1 MMMMVNDMAASS
13 TTTAAAS
20 SNNNNNNNNNNNS
33 STTAAV
39 SSSSSSSS
47 SSIMETGVTLWQF
60 LLELL
65 LSNEHAEIIRWTN
78 TDGEFKLLN
87 AQEVAR
93 LWGLRKNKPNMN
105 YDKLSRALRY
115 YYDKNIIRKV
125 MGQKFVYKFVAFP
138 ENGRTDMM
146 NYLLK
151 MSSAVAAAAACA
163 SRSVPADI
171 NGYGADDELEDDAST
186 ISASCCSPSEHRL
199 ISNNTN
205 SNAGNNNAN
214 SLLDLA
220 VGTRKRSPTANC
232 CDEEGGSF
240 SRPCSANIPERRCSV
255 ATTTANDTQSPNR
268 KQRRPS
274 SLLLADCDQSEP
286 HSAANVANGDG
297 DDGTTTTTTTTTI
310 ITTTTTTSTTSS
322 SSVADDVF
330 DADHQIDAAR
340 NSNHNHHH
348 HHHHHYHH
356 HHPHHHHSSHHHQHH
371 HSHAQQ
377 QQQQQSEKKPASPVV
392 KKRPAKPKPYPLNL
406 SALSQSHAAHQLQQQ
421 LAVGAALSSPL
432 FQPTGL
438 NPYLT
443 SPLNFWNSISPIPL
457 SPLFCSSPTA
467 ATFQFPPSMIGS
479 PTWPANPAAYY
490 FFGGPG
496 AAHAQANGTAA
507 ANNATFKT
515 PIDVGRSAFIPRESA
530 PSV

>member
-1 MMMMVNDMAASS
+1 MMMMMNDMAAASTTTTTT
-13 TTTAAAS
+13 TTTAAVS
-20 SNNNNNNNNNNNS
+20 NSNNNNSNNNS

-39 SSSSSSSS
+39 SSM
-47 SSIMETGVTLWQF
+47 METGVTLWQF

-65 LSNEHAEIIRWTN
+65 LNSEHAEIIRWTN

-171 NGYGADDELEDDAST
+171 NGYGADDELLEDDAST
-186 ISASCCSPSEHRL
+186 ISASCCSPSEQRL
-199 ISNNTN
+199 ISNNN
-205 SNAGNNNAN
+205 NNNNNNNAN
-214 SLLDLA
+214 NNNNNNNNNPNPLLDLA
-220 VGTRKRSPTANC
+220 VGTRKRSPTADC
-232 CDEEGGSF
+232 CDEEGESF
-240 SRPCSANIPERRCSV
+240 SRPCSTNLTERRCSV
-255 ATTTANDTQSPNR
+255 PTATTTTTTDDTQSPNR
-268 KQRRPS
+268 KQRRS
-274 SLLLADCDQSEP
+274 SSFVELADCDQLEP
-286 HSAANVANGDG
+286 NSAADVVNGAGGDG
-297 DDGTTTTTTTTTI
+297 A
-310 ITTTTTTSTTSS
+310 TTTTTS
-322 SSVADDVF
+322 ADDVF
-330 DADHQIDAAR
+330 DADH
-340 NSNHNHHH
+340 
-348 HHHHHYHH
+348 HYHH
-356 HHPHHHHSSHHHQHH
+356 HHQVDDRNSSSSSSHYHHNRIYHHHHHRHHNSHHQ
-371 HSHAQQ
+371 SHGQ

-406 SALSQSHAAHQLQQQ
+406 SALSQSHAAQLQQQ

-438 NPYLT
+438 NPYMT
-443 SPLNFWNSISPIPL
+443 SPLNFWNSVNSPIPL

-490 FFGGPG
+490 FFGGP
-496 AAHAQANGTAA
+496 AVAHAQANAAAA
-507 ANNATFKT
+507 ANSAATFKT

>member
-1 MMMMVNDMAASS
+1 MMMMNDMAAASS
-13 TTTAAAS
+13 TTTAAVS
-20 SNNNNNNNNNNNS
+20 SHSNS

-39 SSSSSSSS
+39 SSM
-47 SSIMETGVTLWQF
+47 METGVTLWQF

-65 LSNEHAEIIRWTN
+65 LNSEHAEIIRWTN
-78 TDGEFKLLN
+78 SDGEFKLLN

-186 ISASCCSPSEHRL
+186 ISASCCSPSEQRL
-199 ISNNTN
+199 ISNN
-205 SNAGNNNAN
+205 NNNANNNNNPN

-220 VGTRKRSPTANC
+220 VGTRKRSPTADC
-232 CDEEGGSF
+232 CDEEGESF
-240 SRPCSANIPERRCSV
+240 SRPCSTTNLTERRCSV
-255 ATTTANDTQSPNR
+255 ATATPTTTTTTDDTQSPNR

-274 SLLLADCDQSEP
+274 SFAELADCDQLEP
-286 HSAANVANGDG
+286 NSAANVASGAGGDG
-297 DDGTTTTTTTTTI
+297 A
-310 ITTTTTTSTTSS
+310 TTTTTS
-322 SSVADDVF
+322 ADDVF
-330 DADHQIDAAR
+330 DADH
-340 NSNHNHHH
+340 HH
-348 HHHHHYHH
+348 
-356 HHPHHHHSSHHHQHH
+356 
-371 HSHAQQ
+371 
-377 QQQQQSEKKPASPVV
+377 QQQQSEKKPASPVV

-406 SALSQSHAAHQLQQQ
+406 SALSQSHAAQLQQQ

-443 SPLNFWNSISPIPL
+443 SPLNFWNSINSPIPL

-496 AAHAQANGTAA
+496 VAHAQANAAAA
-507 ANNATFKT
+507 ANSAATFKT

>member
-1 MMMMVNDMAASS
+1 MMMMNDMAAASS
-13 TTTAAAS
+13 TTTAAV
-20 SNNNNNNNNNNNS
+20 SNSNS

-39 SSSSSSSS
+39 SSM
-47 SSIMETGVTLWQF
+47 METGVTLWQF

-65 LSNEHAEIIRWTN
+65 LNSEHAEIIRWTN
-78 TDGEFKLLN
+78 SDGEFKLLN

-163 SRSVPADI
+163 SRSAPADI

-186 ISASCCSPSEHRL
+186 ISASCCSPSEQRL
-199 ISNNTN
+199 ISNNNN
-205 SNAGNNNAN
+205 SANNNN
-214 SLLDLA
+214 NPNPLLDLA
-220 VGTRKRSPTANC
+220 VGTRKRSPTADC
-232 CDEEGGSF
+232 CDEEGESF
-240 SRPCSANIPERRCSV
+240 SRPCSTTNLTERRCSV
-255 ATTTANDTQSPNR
+255 ATATTTTTTTTDDTQSPSR

-274 SLLLADCDQSEP
+274 SFVELADCDQLEP
-286 HSAANVANGDG
+286 NSAANVANGAGGDG
-297 DDGTTTTTTTTTI
+297 P
-310 ITTTTTTSTTSS
+310 TTTTTS
-322 SSVADDVF
+322 ADDVF
-330 DADHQIDAAR
+330 DADH
-340 NSNHNHHH
+340 HHH
-348 HHHHHYHH
+348 HQVDDRNSSSSSSSHHHHNRIHH
-356 HHPHHHHSSHHHQHH
+356 HHHHQHH
-371 HSHAQQ
+371 HHNSHHHSHGQ

-406 SALSQSHAAHQLQQQ
+406 SALSQSHAVQLQQQ

-438 NPYLT
+438 NPYMA
-443 SPLNFWNSISPIPL
+443 SPLNFWNSVNSPIPL

-490 FFGGPG
+490 FFGGP
-496 AAHAQANGTAA
+496 AVAHAQANAAAA
-507 ANNATFKT
+507 ANSAATFKT

>member
-1 MMMMVNDMAASS
+1 LHIISTYVQMMMMNDMAAASS
-13 TTTAAAS
+13 TTTAAVS
-20 SNNNNNNNNNNNS
+20 SNNSNS
-33 STTAAV
+33 STTTAAV
-39 SSSSSSSS
+39 SSM
-47 SSIMETGVTLWQF
+47 METGVTLWQF

-65 LSNEHAEIIRWTN
+65 LNSEHAEIIRWTN
-78 TDGEFKLLN
+78 SDGEFKLLN

-186 ISASCCSPSEHRL
+186 ISASCCSPSEQRL
-199 ISNNTN
+199 ISNNN
-205 SNAGNNNAN
+205 NNNNNANNNPN

-220 VGTRKRSPTANC
+220 VGTRKRSPTADC
-232 CDEEGGSF
+232 CDEEGESF
-240 SRPCSANIPERRCSV
+240 SRPCSTTNLTERRCSV
-255 ATTTANDTQSPNR
+255 ATATPTTTTDDTQSPNR

-274 SLLLADCDQSEP
+274 SFAELADCDQLEP
-286 HSAANVANGDG
+286 ANVASGAGGDG
-297 DDGTTTTTTTTTI
+297 A
-310 ITTTTTTSTTSS
+310 TTTTTTS
-322 SSVADDVF
+322 ADDVF
-330 DADHQIDAAR
+330 DADHHHQVDDR
-340 NSNHNHHH
+340 NSSSNHHHHNRIHQHHH
-348 HHHHHYHH
+348 HHHN
-356 HHPHHHHSSHHHQHH
+356 SHHHNSHHHNSHH
-371 HSHAQQ
+371 HSHGQQQQQ

-406 SALSQSHAAHQLQQQ
+406 SALSQSHAAQLQQQ

-443 SPLNFWNSISPIPL
+443 SPLNFWNSINSPIPL

-496 AAHAQANGTAA
+496 VAHAQANAAAA
-507 ANNATFKT
+507 ANSAATFKT

>member
-1 MMMMVNDMAASS
+1 LHKYVQMLMMMNDMAASS
-13 TTTAAAS
+13 TTTAVAS
-20 SNNNNNNNNNNNS
+20 NNNS

-39 SSSSSSSS
+39 SSSSSSM
-47 SSIMETGVTLWQF
+47 METGVTLWQF

-199 ISNNTN
+199 ISNNN
-205 SNAGNNNAN
+205 SNNNGGNNNAN

-240 SRPCSANIPERRCSV
+240 SRPCSANLPERRCSV

-286 HSAANVANGDG
+286 HSATNVASGDG
-297 DDGTTTTTTTTTI
+297 DDDTTTTTTTTT
-310 ITTTTTTSTTSS
+310 TS
-322 SSVADDVF
+322 ADDVF
-330 DADHQIDAAR
+330 DADHQIDAR
-340 NSNHNHHH
+340 NSNHNHNHHH
-348 HHHHHYHH
+348 HHHHHHQHH
-356 HHPHHHHSSHHHQHH
+356 HYHNSHHHH
-371 HSHAQQ
+371 HSHA

-406 SALSQSHAAHQLQQQ
+406 SALSQSHAAQLQQQ

-496 AAHAQANGTAA
+496 AAHAQANGTVA

>member
-1 MMMMVNDMAASS
+1 MMMNDMAAASS
-13 TTTAAAS
+13 TTTAAV
-20 SNNNNNNNNNNNS
+20 SNSNS

-39 SSSSSSSS
+39 SSM
-47 SSIMETGVTLWQF
+47 METGVTLWQF

-65 LSNEHAEIIRWTN
+65 LNSEHAEIIRWTN
-78 TDGEFKLLN
+78 SDGEFKLLN

-163 SRSVPADI
+163 SRSAPADI

-186 ISASCCSPSEHRL
+186 ISASCCSPSEQRL
-199 ISNNTN
+199 ISNN
-205 SNAGNNNAN
+205 NNNAN
-214 SLLDLA
+214 NNNNPNPLLDLA
-220 VGTRKRSPTANC
+220 VGTRKRSPTADC
-232 CDEEGGSF
+232 CDEEGESF
-240 SRPCSANIPERRCSV
+240 SRPCSTTNLTERRCSV
-255 ATTTANDTQSPNR
+255 ATATTTTTTTTDDTQSPSR

-274 SLLLADCDQSEP
+274 SFVELADCDQLEP
-286 HSAANVANGDG
+286 NSAANVANGAGGDG
-297 DDGTTTTTTTTTI
+297 P
-310 ITTTTTTSTTSS
+310 TTTTTS
-322 SSVADDVF
+322 ADDVF
-330 DADHQIDAAR
+330 DADH
-340 NSNHNHHH
+340 HH
-348 HHHHHYHH
+348 
-356 HHPHHHHSSHHHQHH
+356 
-371 HSHAQQ
+371 
-377 QQQQQSEKKPASPVV
+377 
-392 KKRPAKPKPYPLNL
+392 
-406 SALSQSHAAHQLQQQ
+406 QQQ

-438 NPYLT
+438 NPYMA
-443 SPLNFWNSISPIPL
+443 SPLNFWNSVNSPIPL

-490 FFGGPG
+490 FFGGP
-496 AAHAQANGTAA
+496 AVAHAQANAAAA
-507 ANNATFKT
+507 ANSAATFKT